1 MYASPV
7 MIVNAAGIH
16 ARPASELVNY
26 CKQFFNTSIYII
38 INGEKRLNAKSIISL
53 LSGGLKRGL
62 EVTVSA
68 EGENEEVVCKK
79 VIAFIQALE

>member
-26 CKQFFNTSIYII
+26 CKQFFNTSI
-38 INGEKRLNAKSIISL
+38 
-53 LSGGLKRGL
+53 
-62 EVTVSA
+62 
-68 EGENEEVVCKK
+68 
-79 VIAFIQALE
+79 

>member
-38 INGEKRLNAKSIISL
+38 TYTLLMVKSGSMQKA
-53 LSGGLKRGL
+53 SS
-62 EVTVSA
+62 VFSVA
-68 EGENEEVVCKK
+68 V
-79 VIAFIQALE
+79 

>member
-38 INGEKRLNAKSIISL
+38 NGSMPKASSVF
-53 LSGGLKRGL
+53 S
-62 EVTVSA
+62 VAV
-68 EGENEEVVCKK
+68 
-79 VIAFIQALE
+79 

>member
-26 CKQFFNTSIYII
+26 CKQFFNTSIYI

>member
-26 CKQFFNTSIYII
+26 CKQAGA
-38 INGEKRLNAKSIISL
+38 NGFPAR
-53 LSGGLKRGL
+53 
-62 EVTVSA
+62 
-68 EGENEEVVCKK
+68 
-79 VIAFIQALE
+79 

>member
-38 INGEKRLNAKSIISL
+38 NGEKRLNAKSI

>member
-38 INGEKRLNAKSIISL
+38 NGKSGSMPKA
-53 LSGGLKRGL
+53 SS
-62 EVTVSA
+62 VFSVA
-68 EGENEEVVCKK
+68 V
-79 VIAFIQALE
+79 